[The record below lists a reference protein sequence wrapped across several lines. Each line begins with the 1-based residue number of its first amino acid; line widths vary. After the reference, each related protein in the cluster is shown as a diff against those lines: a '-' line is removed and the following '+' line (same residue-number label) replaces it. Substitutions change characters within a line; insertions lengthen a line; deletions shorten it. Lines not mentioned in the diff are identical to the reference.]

1 MLAGSLDRTHITV
14 AAPEHESKVGQFDRK
29 QRYSI
34 NTQAAFNGDSIFL
47 SVATG
52 YSGSLGDSRVLR
64 NSNLFQRAENEA
76 IKCYY
81 DVIENDGSLLRKSV
95 NS

>member
-1 MLAGSLDRTHITV
+1 MLLGSLDRTHITV
-14 AAPEHESKVGQFDRK
+14 AAPEHASKVGYFDRK

-52 YSGSLGDSRVLR
+52 YSSSLGDSRVLR

-81 DVIENDGSLLRKSV
+81 
-95 NS
+95 